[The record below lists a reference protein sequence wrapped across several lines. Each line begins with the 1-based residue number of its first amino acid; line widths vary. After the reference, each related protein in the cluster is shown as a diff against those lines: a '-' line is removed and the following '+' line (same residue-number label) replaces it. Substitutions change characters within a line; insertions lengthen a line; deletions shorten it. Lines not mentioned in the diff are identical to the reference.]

1 MSDKNTLLL
10 ISDNQDFV
18 KLLEKK
24 LIFLRHDDSIQISCY
39 DNALENLEIYG
50 ANIVFVHENFV
61 RSKTIELIR
70 ELRKNKNLCILL
82 LANSCDSDFILA
94 SYDVGIDDFALSN
107 AEAFELVVRTVNNIK
122 HNSNKLKLYRNLK
135 LLEQLNVIDS
145 YTGLYNYN
153 YAKQVIENVIDDNLL
168 SDGIFMV
175 VSPSETSKNQ
185 FSIEKMSE
193 ALLAS
198 VRVDD
203 IVTLG
208 RGAKFYI
215 LLPNTDIN
223 GAVVVINKIIDN
235 YGGNFEICAGISM
248 IAHKNFD
255 EMEREALRAQ
265 ADAVATNAQ
274 YVVAEEPESDTLDE
288 WLEDADDKPKNY
300 KIFRQIFNKK
310 MEKVITPVF
319 YRLQKAWEEKLFNT
333 EIEQYTDGEQCVFH
347 LKNNKQD
354 STLKIVYPGFA
365 KIIISIT
372 HEGLDSPENSEI
384 QLPLTKINQKK
395 LISIVEDFIK
405 DFKYTS
411 V

>member
-1 MSDKNTLLL
+1 MTEKNTILL
-10 ISDNQDFV
+10 ISDDEEFA

-24 LIFLRHDDSIQISCY
+24 LIFLRHDDSILISSY
-39 DNALENLEIYG
+39 DNAVQNLELCG
-50 ANIVFVHENFV
+50 ADVVFVHENSV
-61 RSKTIELIR
+61 RSKSVELIK
-70 ELRKNKNLCILL
+70 ELRKNKNLCIIL
-82 LANSCDSDFILA
+82 LANSCESDFILA
-94 SYDVGIDDFALSN
+94 AYDAGIDDFVLSN
-107 AEAFELVVRTVNNIK
+107 AESFELVVRTVDNIK

-153 YAKQVIENVIDDNLL
+153 YAKQVIENVIDDNLIT
-168 SDGIFMV
+168 DGVFMV
-175 VSPSETSKNQ
+175 IAPSDSSKNQ
-185 FSIEKMSE
+185 FSVDKMAE

-203 IVTLG
+203 ILTLG
-208 RGAKFYI
+208 RGAKFYVF
-215 LLPNTDIN
+215 LPNTDIN

-255 EMEREALRAQ
+255 EMERDALRAQ

-274 YVVAEEPESDTLDE
+274 YVIAEEPESDTLDE

-365 KIIISIT
+365 KIIIYIT

-395 LISIVEDFIK
+395 LIAIVEDFIK

>member
-94 SYDVGIDDFALSN
+94 AYDVGIDDFALSN

-135 LLEQLNVIDS
+135 LLEQLNVID
-145 YTGLYNYN
+145 
-153 YAKQVIENVIDDNLL
+153 DNLL

-193 ALLAS
+193 ALFAS

-274 YVVAEEPESDTLDE
+274 YVVAEEPESDTLNE

-372 HEGLDSPENSEI
+372 HDDGQP
-384 QLPLTKINQKK
+384 
-395 LISIVEDFIK
+395 
-405 DFKYTS
+405 
-411 V
+411 